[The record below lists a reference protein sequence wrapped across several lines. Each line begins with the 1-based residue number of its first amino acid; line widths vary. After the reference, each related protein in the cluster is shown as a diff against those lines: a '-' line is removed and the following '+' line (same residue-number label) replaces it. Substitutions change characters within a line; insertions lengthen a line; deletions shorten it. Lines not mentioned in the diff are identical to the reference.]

1 MTSAATGRPRAQ
13 QDRSRR
19 TEQQILDAALTVLSE
34 SGADGLTTGSVSRAA
49 GVSVGSIYRRFGDK
63 EQLLL
68 ATQAELLRLV
78 EDQMVDAAMAMTP
91 EVAADPRAT
100 VTHMTTAM
108 GRGFQLN
115 ADALHAIML
124 VGLQN
129 PAVYEAGHHTSVR
142 AGRLFA
148 LSMLRHRESI
158 RQPDPEAAV
167 DFAYRLIHAACSHRV
182 LEGEA
187 LESDLP
193 RTWDQMLAEL
203 AKANVAYLLG

>member
-1 MTSAATGRPRAQ
+1 MEMAVKDNITLPSLGSRGRARFVGAA
-13 QDRSRR
+13 RR
-19 TEQQILDAALTVLSE
+19 GAAEKEWTVI
-34 SGADGLTTGSVSRAA
+34 AITSVSRAA

-63 EQLLL
+63 QRLLL
-68 ATQAELLRLV
+68 ATQAELLRTV
-78 EDQMVDAAMAMTP
+78 ESQMLESVMAMSP
-91 EVAADPRAT
+91 DIARDPRAT
-100 VTHMTTAM
+100 IAYMTAAM

-129 PAVYEAGHHTSVR
+129 PVYEAGRGISMR
-142 AGRLFA
+142 AGRMFA
-148 LSMLRHRESI
+148 MSVLRHRASI
-158 RQPDPEAAV
+158 RQPDPESAV

-193 RTWDQMLAEL
+193 RTWESMLDEL
-203 AKANVAYLLG
+203 AKANIAYLLG